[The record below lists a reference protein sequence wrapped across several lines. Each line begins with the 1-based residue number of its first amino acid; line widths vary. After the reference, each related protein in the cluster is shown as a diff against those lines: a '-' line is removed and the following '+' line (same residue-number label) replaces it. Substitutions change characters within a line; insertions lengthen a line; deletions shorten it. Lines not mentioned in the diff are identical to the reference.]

1 LEILGRRRRAPWRT
15 EGWGKGPGGEGGK
28 GGGGGVK
35 GGEGKADS
43 ERMRCGGERKG
54 VQRVER
60 EAEDRI
66 GNTVSTKHEG

>member
-1 LEILGRRRRAPWRT
+1 
-15 EGWGKGPGGEGGK
+15 
-28 GGGGGVK
+28 VK